1 MQIKVPGKLYIGG
14 EYAVVEPGQL
24 AVLVAVDRFVFADI
38 QDSQF
43 GEIVST
49 QLPDHVVNWTFMNG
63 DMMLHVD
70 SDMEFIAAALKV
82 TYNYFR
88 LHDWQFQPFHLVIDS
103 QLTADNGNKYGLGS
117 SAAVS
122 VAIVK
127 AILAFHQVTLPAL
140 IQFKLAALAHFAVQK
155 NGSLGDVATSVYT
168 GWLSYNSPDRTWLTA
183 QTTDILDA
191 TLVDQDWPELHIQ
204 ALPTPN
210 NIELLVGWTGT
221 PAKTDK
227 LVDQVAKVAGEDTYR
242 DFVMASQA
250 SVSMLVNGLLANDF
264 DTVKR
269 GIALNREFLLGL
281 SEQAHMTIETDL
293 LKKLVDI
300 TVAAGG
306 AAKTS
311 GAGFGDNGIAL
322 VTSDIDSEQI
332 LAQWVTAGIIPLNLH
347 PFTEPTTIT
356 NAPTESE
363 EA

>member
-1 MQIKVPGKLYIGG
+1 MQIKIPGKLYIGG

-38 QDSQF
+38 QESQF
-43 GEIVST
+43 GEIMST
-49 QLPDHVVNWTFMNG
+49 QLPEHVVNWTFMN
-63 DMMLHVD
+63 DQIMIHVD

-82 TYNYFR
+82 TYNYFKI
-88 LHDWQFQPFHLVIDS
+88 HNWQFQPFHLVIDS
-103 QLTADNGNKYGLGS
+103 QLTADNGNKFGLGS

-127 AILAFHQVTLPAL
+127 AILAFHQIVLPPMA
-140 IQFKLAALAHFAVQK
+140 QFKLAALAHYAVQK

-168 GWLSYNSPDRTWLTA
+168 GWLSYNSPDRNWLMA
-183 QTTDILDA
+183 QTDDLLDA
-191 TLVDQDWPELHIQ
+191 TLVDQDWPELNIQ

-210 NIELLVGWTGT
+210 NVQLLVGWTGT

-227 LVDQVAKVAGEDTYR
+227 LVDQVAKVAGKDTYR
-242 DFVMASQA
+242 DFIMASQA
-250 SVSMLVNGLLANDF
+250 SVAMLVNGLLANDF
-264 DTVKR
+264 DAIKR

-293 LKKLVDI
+293 LKQLVEI

-322 VTSDIDSEQI
+322 INSDIDGDQI
-332 LAQWVTAGIIPLNLH
+332 LAQWQSAGIIPLNLH
-347 PFTEPTTIT
+347 PYTEPTTIT
-356 NAPTESE
+356 TETPESE